1 MGILYELEQKRLKA
15 ERAEIKTKTKEVK
28 EAIDSGDTELIEA
41 LEEVREEALTLVD
54 AGLGDAPIQVDKY
67 CLPAAAI
74 LKILWR
80 V

>member
-15 ERAEIKTKTKEVK
+15 ERAEIKTKIKEIE
-28 EAIDSGDTELIEA
+28 EAINSEDAELIEA
-41 LEEVREEALTLVD
+41 IENVREEALTLVD

>member
-15 ERAEIKTKTKEVK
+15 ERAEIKTKIKEIE
-28 EAIDSGDTELIEA
+28 EAINSEDAELIEA
-41 LEEVREEALTLVD
+41 LEAVREEALTLVD

>member
-15 ERAEIKTKTKEVK
+15 ERAEIKTKIKGIE
-28 EAIDSGDTELIEA
+28 EAINSEDAELIEA
-41 LEEVREEALTLVD
+41 IENVREEALTLVD